1 MNQADVYRELSKK
14 MMLEHSKILPR
25 IWESVCTM
33 EEAKLLDLMPG
44 TAEDLASKTGK
55 DVTAV
60 GAMLD
65 SLFHKGAAFDA
76 VKDGRRVFRMP
87 RHIVQF
93 HDASILWRE
102 APPEMIKLWVEFM
115 DTEFRQIPELAT
127 AAGLP
132 AFMRIIPIGES
143 LETRTR
149 ILVYED
155 AARMIEDASEIAVVD
170 CTCRKSHRHCDKPV
184 EVCLQ
189 LNRGAEYTRRRGTG
203 RMIDRKEALAILRL
217 SEDAGLVHAT
227 ENKGGPL
234 HVLCNCCTCCCEM
247 MRFAKNAKTRG
258 GDRPEPLHRVDQGR
272 GLHLLRGLPRCVP
285 HGIDRPRG
293 RGPGARR
300 RELHRLR
307 ALRAFLPG
315 GCRHTHGNA
324 PRGLHPG
331 VKPAVNPT

>member
-1 MNQADVYRELSKK
+1 MDQNAVYRELSKK
-14 MMLEHSKILPR
+14 LMLEHSKILPR
-25 IWESVCTM
+25 IWESVCSV
-33 EEAKLLDLMPG
+33 EEAELLNLMPG

-203 RMIDRKEALAILRL
+203 RMIDKKEALAILKL

-227 ENKGGPL
+227 ENKGGRL
-234 HVLCNCCTCCCEM
+234 NVLCNCCNCCCEM
-247 MRFAKNAKTRG
+247 MRFAKNTKTKGVIAPSRFTASIK
-258 GDRPEPLHRVDQGR
+258 GDVCTSCGACIDVCPMESITLEGDGPARVDETCIGCGLCAHSCPAAAVSLSETRPESF
-272 GLHLLRGLPRCVP
+272 
-285 HGIDRPRG
+285 I
-293 RGPGARR
+293 
-300 RELHRLR
+300 
-307 ALRAFLPG
+307 
-315 GCRHTHGNA
+315 
-324 PRGLHPG
+324 
-331 VKPAVNPT
+331 PA